1 MHSAVL
7 RTFVEPE
14 HHSCTAE
21 IVRGV
26 RRLGTLGTEI
36 ERLVD
41 ESGSTA
47 SLGFFLA
54 SVCRKVWTPR
64 VVAIRQRG
72 KLIGALCAK
81 ERKFAGVPT
90 GIIFADATLAGM
102 VISEPAQRENVL
114 HTATQAL
121 LGRRTTLG
129 LRLLVPPD
137 GYELGVL
144 RSLLSS
150 QQLDYAAA
158 PAENHSILSLDP
170 IYDHFLNKL
179 GPRTRRNFRYYRRKS
194 QTEGHVYVEA
204 LPLSE
209 FRAAAEALLQ
219 HKVVGANANGM
230 ARAFSMFEHA
240 RRPILAGLRDPQGAW
255 LGLLGGWF
263 EGERPIVFFQVNSDK
278 QHARSSL
285 SLVLRGYFLEGL
297 IQTGIGHVVF
307 WAGVG
312 EPLNRYAKPIPTL
325 SVYVDKPQKLWSGF
339 RHLLA
344 GGIRKLPPEI
354 AWRADWIAPNGPSA
368 TPSGSYP
375 LLNEAM

>member
-1 MHSAVL
+1 MQSAAPW
-7 RTFVEPE
+7 TFAEPG
-14 HHSCTAE
+14 HHSCSAE

-26 RRLGTLGTEI
+26 DRLRTLGAEI
-36 ERLVD
+36 ELLAD
-41 ESGSTA
+41 ETASTA
-47 SLGFFLA
+47 SLEFFLA
-54 SVCRKVWTPR
+54 SVSRKVWTPR
-64 VVAIRQRG
+64 VVAIKQGG
-72 KLIGALCAK
+72 KLIGALYAK

-102 VISEPAQRENVL
+102 VVSEPALRATVL
-114 HTATQAL
+114 HTATRAL
-121 LGRRTTLG
+121 LGRPTTLG

-144 RSLLSS
+144 RSLLNG
-150 QQLDYAAA
+150 QQLHYAAT

-170 IYDHFLNKL
+170 TYEQFLNRL

-194 QTEGHVYVEA
+194 QTEGHVFVEA
-204 LPLSE
+204 LPLTE

-219 HKVVGANANGM
+219 HKVVGANADGM

-240 RRPILAGLRDPQGAW
+240 RRPILAGLRDRQGEW

-263 EGERPIVFFQVNSDK
+263 EGGRPIVFFQVNSDR

-285 SLVLRGYFLEGL
+285 SLVLRGHFLEGL
-297 IQTGIGHVVF
+297 IQTGIKQVVF

-344 GGIRKLPPEI
+344 GGIRKLPPEM
-354 AWRADWIAPNGPSA
+354 AWRADWILPNTPTA